1 MSYFKKKIHTVIGRH
16 FTDATRVI
24 IVIIVLQLQD
34 KKNTIT
40 AITIYWLSFCWWGN
54 LEKQFW
60 KQVWYANSD
69 ISDFSGK
76 RDLLFLRDEG
86 ASRYEEVKILLGK
99 GCRSLFYTHTH
110 THHLIHIYNCCLIG
124 FCFLTEIIFKSSS
137 WKKKKRWANKEQ
149 DMVYIWITCRN
160 WCVDPKVCE

>member
-1 MSYFKKKIHTVIGRH
+1 MSHFKKKIHTVIGRH

-110 THHLIHIYNCCLIG
+110 THTHSPSYTHIQLLPYRLLFSHRDYIQKQ
-124 FCFLTEIIFKSSS
+124 FME
-137 WKKKKRWANKEQ
+137 KKKTMSQQRTGHGVHLNHL
-149 DMVYIWITCRN
+149 
-160 WCVDPKVCE
+160 

>member
-1 MSYFKKKIHTVIGRH
+1 MSHFKKKIHTVIGRH

-24 IVIIVLQLQD
+24 IVITVLQLQD

-40 AITIYWLSFCWWGN
+40 AITIYWLSFSWWGN

-99 GCRSLFYTHTH
+99 GCRSLFYTYTH
-110 THHLIHIYNCCLIG
+110 TVHLIHIYNCCLIYNCAQAFVFSQRLYSKAIHG
-124 FCFLTEIIFKSSS
+124 
-137 WKKKKRWANKEQ
+137 KKKTMSQQRTGHGVHLNHL
-149 DMVYIWITCRN
+149 
-160 WCVDPKVCE
+160 